1 MARLQHRQTVDPV
14 VQARRAFFESGRA
27 PAGYVPPAI
36 LQSWRRCLGLGLAV
50 NARPSIE
57 PVDAP
62 RLRALRERHEHLW
75 RLPRTFPETVF
86 TVNAES
92 DNLSESVCCPKTL
105 TLIMMAKIDIILF
118 MI

>member
-62 RLRALRERHEHLW
+62 AIAHDAVVDFLAVLHFPREGGGFGIHRSLPVLTWPPERSLRLFPLRQ
-75 RLPRTFPETVF
+75 
-86 TVNAES
+86 AE
-92 DNLSESVCCPKTL
+92 
-105 TLIMMAKIDIILF
+105 IAR
-118 MI
+118 